1 MNIFVRIIQKQILLN
16 KQQNLL
22 KKKVNRFSDINWINS
37 FIIDVNNSTDNTTTT
52 TTTTAPPPKMITIRE
67 QLNFTVELLDYA
79 DPTSE
84 AQANSIKK

>member
-1 MNIFVRIIQKQILLN
+1 
-16 KQQNLL
+16 
-22 KKKVNRFSDINWINS
+22 
-37 FIIDVNNSTDNTTTT
+37 
-52 TTTTAPPPKMITIRE
+52 MITIRE